1 MVGGVAVKRILVV
14 GMLAAAILSL
24 GTVAAHLA
32 DVPTVPEADAATG
45 TDFCAVR
52 VAAVVNPALSLT
64 VTTPSADQT
73 VEFGS
78 VDPGTTYG
86 PETVTLVVRSNLACV
101 ITKAITGAETLGL
114 STSLAD
120 TSASPKTAGGPFS
133 DEYSLAVPWTTPPGD
148 YSATVQY
155 TAIQK

>member
-1 MVGGVAVKRILVV
+1 MKRVLVV

-24 GTVAAHLA
+24 GTVAAVLA
-32 DVPTVPEADAATG
+32 DFATLSEADAATES
-45 TDFCAVR
+45 DVCAVR

-64 VTTPSADQT
+64 VATPSADQT

-78 VDPGTTYG
+78 VDPGTTCG

-101 ITKAITGAETLGL
+101 ITKAITGAEPIGL

-120 TSASPKTAGGPFS
+120 Q
-133 DEYSLAVPWTTPPGD
+133 YCLAVPWTTPPGD
-148 YSATVQY
+148 YNATVQY